1 MRLLGEVISS
11 FLTQMTVVRILLST
25 DCTKRLY
32 TSFFLMNY
40 NNCLRTDMITYAN
53 NELCVVKR
61 RGLDRRIKEMPIFS
75 KDRLSG
81 RRESARRKE
90 DRQGFYQI
98 DRYDCRILAPIVV
111 IVAFSLLDAI
121 LTLYLIG
128 RGAVELN
135 PLMAYFLDHGPLAFI
150 WAKHLLT
157 CTSLVILL
165 VHKNAFLYK
174 TRFRAEILFRFFPLP
189 FVLVVW
195 WQIYLILVMNLHSL

>member
-1 MRLLGEVISS
+1 
-11 FLTQMTVVRILLST
+11 
-25 DCTKRLY
+25 
-32 TSFFLMNY
+32 
-40 NNCLRTDMITYAN
+40 MITYAN
-53 NELCVVKR
+53 NELCVAKR
-61 RGLDRRIKEMPIFS
+61 SRLDRRIKEMPIFS

-90 DRQGFYQI
+90 DRQRFYQT

-135 PLMAYFLDHGPLAFI
+135 PIMAYFLDHGPLAFI

-165 VHKNAFLYK
+165 VHKNAFLCK
-174 TRFRAEILFRFFPLP
+174 TRFRAEILFRFFPVP
-189 FVLVVW
+189 FFLVVC
-195 WQIYLILVMNLHSL
+195 WQIYLISVMNLHSL